1 MHSSRCSI
9 GVSLNPESPSLIPY
23 LLNLVPV
30 SRRLLGVTS
39 VADIEFFFYTYF
51 RLQVIDSGVSWGS
64 HYVECELVGEEGDRN
79 LPSFRILGIFAT

>member
-1 MHSSRCSI
+1 M
-9 GVSLNPESPSLIPY
+9 
-23 LLNLVPV
+23 
-30 SRRLLGVTS
+30 TS